1 MKYLLLGKE
10 RFLKQEFIQD
20 LRKKIFPSGDSGFNQ
35 ISYTAKKDS
44 VGAFFDFCRTAPFL
58 SEKRLAIF
66 WDIDKLSAADKE
78 RFLTEWNGAFPASAE
93 IVVCSDES
101 GARKDTLLQG
111 ISEKTKALTFH
122 VPFDKDIP
130 GWVATAAKKREK
142 SLDRSTAN
150 LLVDRIGKDLALV
163 DAAIE
168 QLSIFVS
175 PKTAI
180 TSADVEALL
189 GKSAEQDVFELM
201 DYLIDKNTTAA
212 LSQLRRLME
221 EGVRGPEI
229 LAVLALQ
236 ADKLKKGLV
245 LLNDGAGA
253 ERIGAELRV
262 HSFFLDKFMK
272 QLRRLSA
279 EKVSHFSRKMLD
291 ADQAIKTG
299 RRDEASALEFL
310 VISEALTN

>member
-20 LRKKIFPSGDSGFNQ
+20 LRKKCFPSGDSGFNF
-35 ISYTAKKDS
+35 INFTAKKDS
-44 VGAFFDFCRTAPFL
+44 LGAFFDFCRTAPFL
-58 SEKRLAIF
+58 SQKRMAVF
-66 WDIDKLSAADKE
+66 WDADKLSAADKE
-78 RFLTEWNGAFPASAE
+78 RFLTEWNGAFPTSAE
-93 IVVCSDES
+93 IVICSDES
-101 GARKDTLLQG
+101 NARRDSLLQG
-111 ISEKTKALTFH
+111 ISEKTKPLTFH
-122 VPFDKDIP
+122 VPFDRDIP
-130 GWVATAAKKREK
+130 GWIAASAKKREK
-142 SLDRSTAN
+142 ILDRTAAH

-168 QLSIFVS
+168 QLSIYVS

-180 TSADVEALL
+180 TAADVEALL
-189 GKSAEQDVFELM
+189 GKSAEQDVFALM
-201 DYLIDKNTTAA
+201 DYLMDRNTAAA
-212 LSQLRRLME
+212 LSQLRRLMG

-245 LLNDGAGA
+245 LLKEGVPA
-253 ERIGAELRV
+253 ERIGGELRI

-272 QLRRLSA
+272 QLRGLSP
-279 EKVSHFSRKMLD
+279 EKILHLSRKMLD

-299 RRDEASALEFL
+299 RRDEASALESL
-310 VISEALTN
+310 VISEAS